1 MLLERI
7 LVGVY
12 LVACIGIGILASK
25 KVMGSR
31 DEYWV
36 AGRRIGTVVNS
47 MAIMAALAS
56 GGSIIGVMGLA
67 YAQGIPA
74 TLALFGGAVVGFPLA
89 SILVARP
96 LRNFGKFTITDF
108 LGFRYPHALV
118 RYLVPILIVAAFTIY
133 IVAQL
138 KAAGITAEALLG
150 IPYNTA
156 LALATVVFIIYV
168 SFGGMVAITWTDVIQ
183 GFLMLFVIA
192 GTALV
197 LVWQVGSPFEIMS
210 QATAVAPELGQV
222 AHRPVS
228 GYLGYFII
236 WATAIPVI
244 PHIVMRVFT
253 ARDAESARLSLNL
266 AMIVYSVM
274 ILAAVLAIVP
284 VGRDGLSGAPGCG
297 PAIPPSDGDPVS
309 TADPGDCR
317 RGSARGRHVHHGCA
331 AARLQLGHRA
341 RHPRRLFAGPGQRA
355 DAEPRAHRLD
365 LGDRDRGSPLGVLA
379 ARTDHRVLHGGG
391 RSAQR
396 QPVRAHHRRALVEEG
411 QPGRRSRSRRVGR
424 GRLRPGAAGHHR
436 HRSGAGDRRP
446 RGQCRGHDP
455 GGAAR
460 ASGIQ
465 GDGRADRSAAR
476 VGCALAHPIGL
487 TAPDGEDSLLA
498 AVRDWRGATRRRP

>member
-1 MLLERI
+1 MLLERA
-7 LVGVY
+7 LVGIY
-12 LVACIGIGILASK
+12 LAACIGIGIAVSRR
-25 KVMGSR
+25 VFGSG

-89 SILVARP
+89 SILVAKP

-108 LGFRYPHALV
+108 LSFRYPHAVV
-118 RYLVPILIVAAFTIY
+118 RYLVPILIVIAFTIY

-156 LALATVVFIIYV
+156 LTLATLVFITYV

-183 GFLMLFVIA
+183 GVLMVFVVL

-197 LVWQVGSPFEIMS
+197 LTWRVGSPFEIMD

-222 AHRPVS
+222 SHMPVS

-253 ARDAESARLSLNL
+253 AKDAESARMSLNL
-266 AMIVYSVM
+266 SMLVYSVM

-284 VGRDGLSGAPGCG
+284 VGRIDFPGLQDADQLFLRVMETQF
-297 PAIPPSDGDPVS
+297 PPLI
-309 TADPGDCR
+309 
-317 RGSARGRHVHHGCA
+317 RGIAVA
-331 AARLQLGHRA
+331 A
-341 RHPRRLFAGPGQRA
+341 
-355 DAEPRAHRLD
+355 
-365 LGDRDRGSPLGVLA
+365 VLA
-379 ARTDHRVLHGGG
+379 AVMSTTDALLLACSSAIAHDLLGNALRGRASERTL
-391 RSAQR
+391 S
-396 QPVRAHHRRALVEEG
+396 LV
-411 QPGRRSRSRRVGR
+411 RVGSAWFVGIAALLWAFNPPELISEFYTAGVGILSASLFVPTIAGLWWKR
-424 GRLRPGAAGHHR
+424 ANLAGGVGAVV
-436 HRSGAGDRRP
+436 SGAVAYVVV
-446 RGQCRGHDP
+446 Q
-455 GGAAR
+455 
-460 ASGIQ
+460 
-465 GDGRADRSAAR
+465 
-476 VGCALAHPIGL
+476 VGLLDIGL
-487 TAPDGEDSLLA
+487 APVVVGLA
-498 AVRDWRGATRRRP
+498 ASASAMALGGLLGARESPDMIERIGALHR

>member
-1 MLLERI
+1 MLLERV

-12 LVACIGIGILASK
+12 LAACIGIGIAVSK
-25 KVMGSR
+25 RVLGSR

-108 LGFRYPHALV
+108 MSFRYPHALV
-118 RYLVPILIVAAFTIY
+118 RYLVPVLIVAAFTIY

-156 LALATVVFIIYV
+156 LALATLVFIIYV

-183 GFLMLFVIA
+183 GFLMLFVIM

-197 LVWQVGSPFEIMS
+197 IVWRVGSPFEIMS

-222 AHRPVS
+222 ANRPVS
-228 GYLGYFII
+228 SYLGYFII

-266 AMIVYSVM
+266 SMLVYSVM

-284 VGRDGLSGAPGCG
+284 VGRIDFPGLQDADQLFLRVMETQF
-297 PAIPPSDGDPVS
+297 PPLI
-309 TADPGDCR
+309 
-317 RGSARGRHVHHGCA
+317 RGIAVA
-331 AARLQLGHRA
+331 A
-341 RHPRRLFAGPGQRA
+341 
-355 DAEPRAHRLD
+355 
-365 LGDRDRGSPLGVLA
+365 VLA
-379 ARTDHRVLHGGG
+379 AVMSTTDALLLACSSAISHDLLGGLLKGRASNRTMTLVRIGSTWVIGIAALLWAFSPPELITEFYTAGVGILSASLFVPTIAGLWWKKANLAGG
-391 RSAQR
+391 
-396 QPVRAHHRRALVEEG
+396 
-411 QPGRRSRSRRVGR
+411 VG
-424 GRLRPGAAGHHR
+424 AVV
-436 HRSGAGDRRP
+436 SGAGVYILVQFGVIDVGLAP
-446 RGQCRGHDP
+446 VVV
-455 GGAAR
+455 ALFA
-460 ASGIQ
+460 
-465 GDGRADRSAAR
+465 SAAAMVLGGWFGPR
-476 VGCALAHPIGL
+476 ESTEMVERIEALHG
-487 TAPDGEDSLLA
+487 
-498 AVRDWRGATRRRP
+498 

>member
-1 MLLERI
+1 MVLERV
-7 LVGVY
+7 LVGIY
-12 LVACIGIGILASK
+12 LAACIGIGIAVSK
-25 KVMGSR
+25 RVFGSG

-74 TLALFGGAVVGFPLA
+74 TLALFGGAVVGFPMA

-108 LGFRYPHALV
+108 LSFRYPHAVV
-118 RYLVPILIVAAFTIY
+118 RYLVPVLIVIAFTIY

-156 LALATVVFIIYV
+156 LTLATVVFITYV

-183 GFLMLFVIA
+183 GVLMVIVVL

-197 LVWQVGSPFEIMS
+197 LTVRVGSPFEIMS

-222 AHRPVS
+222 SHMPVA

-253 ARDAESARLSLNL
+253 AKDAESARLSLNL
-266 AMIVYSVM
+266 SMIVYSVM

-284 VGRDGLSGAPGCG
+284 VGRIDFPGLQDADELFLRVMETQF
-297 PAIPPSDGDPVS
+297 PPLI
-309 TADPGDCR
+309 
-317 RGSARGRHVHHGCA
+317 RGIAVA
-331 AARLQLGHRA
+331 A
-341 RHPRRLFAGPGQRA
+341 
-355 DAEPRAHRLD
+355 
-365 LGDRDRGSPLGVLA
+365 VLA
-379 ARTDHRVLHGGG
+379 AVMSTTDALLLACSSAIAHDLLGPVLRG
-391 RSAQR
+391 RASER
-396 QPVRAHHRRALVEEG
+396 SMSLV
-411 QPGRRSRSRRVGR
+411 RVGSAWFV
-424 GRLRPGAAGHHR
+424 GIVALLWAYNPPELISEFYTAGVGILSASLFVPTIAGLWWQKANLAGGVGAVV
-436 HRSGAGDRRP
+436 SGAGAYAVI
-446 RGQCRGHDP
+446 QL
-455 GGAAR
+455 
-460 ASGIQ
+460 GII
-465 GDGRADRSAAR
+465 D
-476 VGCALAHPIGL
+476 VGV
-487 TAPDGEDSLLA
+487 APVVVGLA
-498 AVRDWRGATRRRP
+498 ASTAAMTVGGLLGPREAPEMIAQIGALHR

>member
-1 MLLERI
+1 MLLERV

-12 LVACIGIGILASK
+12 LAACIGIGIAVSK
-25 KVMGSR
+25 RVLGSR

-108 LGFRYPHALV
+108 MSFRYPHAVV
-118 RYLVPILIVAAFTIY
+118 RYLVPVLIVAAFTIY

-156 LALATVVFIIYV
+156 LALATLVFIIYV

-183 GFLMLFVIA
+183 GFLMLFVIM

-197 LVWQVGSPFEIMS
+197 IVWRVGSPFEIMS

-222 AHRPVS
+222 ANRPVS
-228 GYLGYFII
+228 SYLGYFII

-266 AMIVYSVM
+266 SMLVYSVM

-284 VGRDGLSGAPGCG
+284 VGRIDFPGLQDADQLFLRVMETQF
-297 PAIPPSDGDPVS
+297 PPLI
-309 TADPGDCR
+309 
-317 RGSARGRHVHHGCA
+317 RGIAVA
-331 AARLQLGHRA
+331 A
-341 RHPRRLFAGPGQRA
+341 
-355 DAEPRAHRLD
+355 
-365 LGDRDRGSPLGVLA
+365 VLA
-379 ARTDHRVLHGGG
+379 AVMSTTDALLLACSSAISHDLLGGLLKG
-391 RSAQR
+391 RASNRAMTLVRIGSTWVIGIAALLWAFSPPELITEFYTAGVGILSASLFV
-396 QPVRAHHRRALVEEG
+396 PTIAGLWWKRANLAGGV
-411 QPGRRSRSRRVGR
+411 
-424 GRLRPGAAGHHR
+424 AAVV
-436 HRSGAGDRRP
+436 SGAGVYILVQFGVIDIGLAP
-446 RGQCRGHDP
+446 VVV
-455 GGAAR
+455 ALFA
-460 ASGIQ
+460 
-465 GDGRADRSAAR
+465 SAAAMVLGGWLGPQESTEMVER
-476 VGCALAHPIGL
+476 IEALH
-487 TAPDGEDSLLA
+487 
-498 AVRDWRGATRRRP
+498 R

>member
-1 MLLERI
+1 MLLERV

-12 LVACIGIGILASK
+12 LAACIGIGIAVSK
-25 KVMGSR
+25 RVMGSR

-89 SILVARP
+89 SVLVARP

-108 LGFRYPHALV
+108 MSFRYPHALV

-150 IPYNTA
+150 IPYETA
-156 LALATVVFIIYV
+156 LALATLVFIIYV

-183 GFLMLFVIA
+183 GFLMLFVIM

-197 LVWQVGSPFEIMS
+197 IVWRVGSPFEIMS

-222 AHRPVS
+222 ANRPVS
-228 GYLGYFII
+228 SYLGYFII

-253 ARDAESARLSLNL
+253 ARDARSARLSLNL
-266 AMIVYSVM
+266 SMLAYSVM

-284 VGRDGLSGAPGCG
+284 VGRIDFPGLQDADQLFLRVMETQF
-297 PAIPPSDGDPVS
+297 PPLI
-309 TADPGDCR
+309 
-317 RGSARGRHVHHGCA
+317 RGIAVA
-331 AARLQLGHRA
+331 A
-341 RHPRRLFAGPGQRA
+341 
-355 DAEPRAHRLD
+355 
-365 LGDRDRGSPLGVLA
+365 VLA
-379 ARTDHRVLHGGG
+379 AVMSTTDALLLACSSAISHDLLGG
-391 RSAQR
+391 
-396 QPVRAHHRRALVEEG
+396 LL
-411 QPGRRSRSRRVGR
+411 R
-424 GRLRPGAAGHHR
+424 GRASERTMNLVRIGSTWVIGIAALLWAFSPPELITEFYTAGVGVLSASLFVPTIAGLWWKRANLAGGVGAVV
-436 HRSGAGDRRP
+436 SGAGVYILV
-446 RGQCRGHDP
+446 Q
-455 GGAAR
+455 
-460 ASGIQ
+460 SGLIDI
-465 GDGRADRSAAR
+465 GLAPVVVALFASAAAMILGGIFGPQESR
-476 VGCALAHPIGL
+476 AMVERIEALHG
-487 TAPDGEDSLLA
+487 
-498 AVRDWRGATRRRP
+498 

>member
-7 LVGVY
+7 LVGAY
-12 LVACIGIGILASK
+12 LAACIGIGIWASRR
-25 KVMGSR
+25 VLGSGS
-31 DEYWV
+31 EYWV

-108 LGFRYPHALV
+108 LRFRYPHALV
-118 RYLVPILIVAAFTIY
+118 RYLVPILIVVAFTIY

-138 KAAGITAEALLG
+138 KAAGIAAEALLG

-156 LALATVVFIIYV
+156 LAIATVVFIVYV

-183 GFLMLFVIA
+183 GFLMVLVVG
-192 GTALV
+192 GTALL
-197 LVWQVGSPFEIMS
+197 LVWRVGSPLEIMS

-228 GYLGYFII
+228 GYLGYFVI

-266 AMIVYSVM
+266 SMLVYSAM
-274 ILAAVLAIVP
+274 ILAAVLVIVP
-284 VGRDGLSGAPGCG
+284 VGRIDFPGLQDADELFLRVMETQF
-297 PAIPPSDGDPVS
+297 PPVV
-309 TADPGDCR
+309 
-317 RGSARGRHVHHGCA
+317 RGIAVA
-331 AARLQLGHRA
+331 A
-341 RHPRRLFAGPGQRA
+341 
-355 DAEPRAHRLD
+355 
-365 LGDRDRGSPLGVLA
+365 VLA
-379 ARTDHRVLHGGG
+379 AVMSTTDALLLACSSAVSHDILGGIRRGRVSERTLALVRVVSTWVIGIAALLWAFSPPELITEFYTAGVGVLSSSLFVPTIAGLWWKRANLTGGIGSVIAGAGVYLLVQLGVVDVAVAPVVAALLASATAMILGGLFGPRESREMVERIEALHG
-391 RSAQR
+391 
-396 QPVRAHHRRALVEEG
+396 
-411 QPGRRSRSRRVGR
+411 
-424 GRLRPGAAGHHR
+424 
-436 HRSGAGDRRP
+436 
-446 RGQCRGHDP
+446 
-455 GGAAR
+455 
-460 ASGIQ
+460 Q
-465 GDGRADRSAAR
+465 G
-476 VGCALAHPIGL
+476 
-487 TAPDGEDSLLA
+487 
-498 AVRDWRGATRRRP
+498 

>member
-1 MLLERI
+1 MLLERV

-12 LVACIGIGILASK
+12 LAACIGIGIAVSK
-25 KVMGSR
+25 RVLGSR

-108 LGFRYPHALV
+108 MSFRYPHALV

-156 LALATVVFIIYV
+156 LALATLVFIIYV

-183 GFLMLFVIA
+183 GFLMLFVIM

-197 LVWQVGSPFEIMS
+197 IVWRVGSPFEIMS

-222 AHRPVS
+222 ANRPVS
-228 GYLGYFII
+228 SYLGYFII

-266 AMIVYSVM
+266 SMLVYSVM

-284 VGRDGLSGAPGCG
+284 VGRIDFPGLQDADQLFLRVMETQF
-297 PAIPPSDGDPVS
+297 PPLV
-309 TADPGDCR
+309 
-317 RGSARGRHVHHGCA
+317 RGIAVA
-331 AARLQLGHRA
+331 A
-341 RHPRRLFAGPGQRA
+341 
-355 DAEPRAHRLD
+355 
-365 LGDRDRGSPLGVLA
+365 VLA
-379 ARTDHRVLHGGG
+379 AVMSTTDALLLACSSAISHDLLGGLLKGRASNRTMTLVRIGSTWVIGIAALLWAFSPPELITEFYTAGVGILSASLFVPTIAGLWWKRANLAGG
-391 RSAQR
+391 
-396 QPVRAHHRRALVEEG
+396 V
-411 QPGRRSRSRRVGR
+411 
-424 GRLRPGAAGHHR
+424 AAVV
-436 HRSGAGDRRP
+436 SGAGVYILVQFGVIDIGLAP
-446 RGQCRGHDP
+446 VVV
-455 GGAAR
+455 ALFA
-460 ASGIQ
+460 
-465 GDGRADRSAAR
+465 SAAAMVLGGWLGPQESTEMVER
-476 VGCALAHPIGL
+476 IEALHG
-487 TAPDGEDSLLA
+487 
-498 AVRDWRGATRRRP
+498 

>member
-1 MLLERI
+1 MLLERV

-12 LVACIGIGILASK
+12 LAACIGIGIAVSK
-25 KVMGSR
+25 RVLGSR

-108 LGFRYPHALV
+108 MSFRYPHALV
-118 RYLVPILIVAAFTIY
+118 RYLVPVLIVAAFTIY

-156 LALATVVFIIYV
+156 LALATLVFIIYV

-183 GFLMLFVIA
+183 GFLMLFVIM

-197 LVWQVGSPFEIMS
+197 IVWRVGSPFEIMS

-222 AHRPVS
+222 ANRPVS
-228 GYLGYFII
+228 SYLGYFII

-266 AMIVYSVM
+266 SMLVYSVM

-284 VGRDGLSGAPGCG
+284 VGRIDFPGLQDADQLFLRVMETQF
-297 PAIPPSDGDPVS
+297 PPLV
-309 TADPGDCR
+309 
-317 RGSARGRHVHHGCA
+317 RGIAVA
-331 AARLQLGHRA
+331 A
-341 RHPRRLFAGPGQRA
+341 
-355 DAEPRAHRLD
+355 
-365 LGDRDRGSPLGVLA
+365 VLA
-379 ARTDHRVLHGGG
+379 AVMSTTDALLLACSSAISHDLLGGLLKGRASNRTMTLVRIGSTWVIGIAALLWAFSPPELITEFYTAGVGILSASLFVPTIAGLWWKKANLAGG
-391 RSAQR
+391 
-396 QPVRAHHRRALVEEG
+396 
-411 QPGRRSRSRRVGR
+411 VG
-424 GRLRPGAAGHHR
+424 AVV
-436 HRSGAGDRRP
+436 SGAGVYILVQFGVIDVGLAP
-446 RGQCRGHDP
+446 VVV
-455 GGAAR
+455 ALFA
-460 ASGIQ
+460 
-465 GDGRADRSAAR
+465 SAAAMVLGGWFGPR
-476 VGCALAHPIGL
+476 ESTEMVERIEALHG
-487 TAPDGEDSLLA
+487 
-498 AVRDWRGATRRRP
+498 

>member
-1 MLLERI
+1 MLLERV

-12 LVACIGIGILASK
+12 LAACIGIGIAVSK
-25 KVMGSR
+25 RVLGSR

-108 LGFRYPHALV
+108 MSFRYPHAVV
-118 RYLVPILIVAAFTIY
+118 RYLVPLLIVAAFTIY

-150 IPYNTA
+150 IRYETA
-156 LALATVVFIIYV
+156 LSLATLVFIIYV

-183 GFLMLFVIA
+183 GFLMLFVIM

-197 LVWQVGSPFEIMS
+197 LVWRVGSPFEIVS
-210 QATAVAPELGQV
+210 QATTVAPELGQV
-222 AHRPVS
+222 ANRPVS
-228 GYLGYFII
+228 SYLGYFII

-266 AMIVYSVM
+266 SMLAYSVM

-284 VGRDGLSGAPGCG
+284 VGRIDFPGLQDADQLFLRVMETQF
-297 PAIPPSDGDPVS
+297 PPLI
-309 TADPGDCR
+309 
-317 RGSARGRHVHHGCA
+317 RGIAVA
-331 AARLQLGHRA
+331 A
-341 RHPRRLFAGPGQRA
+341 
-355 DAEPRAHRLD
+355 
-365 LGDRDRGSPLGVLA
+365 VLA
-379 ARTDHRVLHGGG
+379 AVMSTTDALLLACSSAISHDLLGGLLKGRASNRTM
-391 RSAQR
+391 
-396 QPVRAHHRRALVEEG
+396 ALVRIGSTWVIGIAALLWAFSPPELITEFYTAG
-411 QPGRRSRSRRVGR
+411 VGILSASLFVPTIAGLWWR
-424 GRLRPGAAGHHR
+424 KANLAGGVAAVA
-436 HRSGAGDRRP
+436 SGAGVYILVQFGVIDVGLAP
-446 RGQCRGHDP
+446 VVV
-455 GGAAR
+455 ALFA
-460 ASGIQ
+460 
-465 GDGRADRSAAR
+465 SAAAMILGGWFGPR
-476 VGCALAHPIGL
+476 ESTEMVERIEALHG
-487 TAPDGEDSLLA
+487 
-498 AVRDWRGATRRRP
+498 

>member
-1 MLLERI
+1 MLLERV

-12 LVACIGIGILASK
+12 LAACIGIGIAVSK
-25 KVMGSR
+25 RVLGSR

-108 LGFRYPHALV
+108 MSFRYPHAVV

-156 LALATVVFIIYV
+156 LALATLVFIIYV

-183 GFLMLFVIA
+183 GFLMLFVIM

-197 LVWQVGSPFEIMS
+197 IVWRVGSPFEIMS

-222 AHRPVS
+222 ANRPVS
-228 GYLGYFII
+228 SYLGYFII

-266 AMIVYSVM
+266 SMLVYSVM

-284 VGRDGLSGAPGCG
+284 VGRIDFPGLQDADQLFLRVMETQF
-297 PAIPPSDGDPVS
+297 PPLV
-309 TADPGDCR
+309 
-317 RGSARGRHVHHGCA
+317 RGIAVA
-331 AARLQLGHRA
+331 A
-341 RHPRRLFAGPGQRA
+341 
-355 DAEPRAHRLD
+355 
-365 LGDRDRGSPLGVLA
+365 VLA
-379 ARTDHRVLHGGG
+379 AVMSTTDALLLACSSAISHDLLGGLLKGRASNRTMTLVRIGSTWVIGIAALLWAFSPPELITEFYTAGVGILSASLFVPTIAGLWWKKANLAGG
-391 RSAQR
+391 
-396 QPVRAHHRRALVEEG
+396 
-411 QPGRRSRSRRVGR
+411 VG
-424 GRLRPGAAGHHR
+424 AVV
-436 HRSGAGDRRP
+436 SGAGVYILVQFGVIDVGLAP
-446 RGQCRGHDP
+446 VVV
-455 GGAAR
+455 ALFA
-460 ASGIQ
+460 
-465 GDGRADRSAAR
+465 SAAAMVLGGWFGPR
-476 VGCALAHPIGL
+476 ESTEMVERIEALHG
-487 TAPDGEDSLLA
+487 
-498 AVRDWRGATRRRP
+498 

>member
-12 LVACIGIGILASK
+12 LAACIGIGIAASK

-31 DEYWV
+31 SEYWV

-74 TLALFGGAVVGFPLA
+74 TLALFGGAVLGFPLA
-89 SILVARP
+89 SILVAKP

-108 LGFRYPHALV
+108 LSFRYPHALV

-150 IPYNTA
+150 IPYNQA
-156 LALATVVFIIYV
+156 LALATVVFVIYV

-183 GFLMLFVIA
+183 GFLMALVVA

-197 LVWQVGSPFEIMS
+197 LVWRTGSPFEIIS

-222 AHRPVS
+222 AHRPVA

-253 ARDAESARLSLNL
+253 AKDAESARLSLNL
-266 AMIVYSVM
+266 AMLVYSVM

-284 VGRDGLSGAPGCG
+284 IGRIDFPGLQDADQLFLRVME
-297 PAIPPSDGDPVS
+297 AQFPPVV
-309 TADPGDCR
+309 
-317 RGSARGRHVHHGCA
+317 RGIAVA
-331 AARLQLGHRA
+331 A
-341 RHPRRLFAGPGQRA
+341 
-355 DAEPRAHRLD
+355 
-365 LGDRDRGSPLGVLA
+365 VLA
-379 ARTDHRVLHGGG
+379 AVMSTTDALLLACSSAIAHDILGGFLRGRASERTLSLVRIGSTWVIGIAALLWAFSPPELITEFYTAGVGVLSASLFVPTIAGLWWKKANLAGGVGAVVSGATVYILVQLGVIDIGVAPVVVALFASAAAMVLGGLFGPQESREMIERIEALHG
-391 RSAQR
+391 
-396 QPVRAHHRRALVEEG
+396 
-411 QPGRRSRSRRVGR
+411 
-424 GRLRPGAAGHHR
+424 
-436 HRSGAGDRRP
+436 
-446 RGQCRGHDP
+446 
-455 GGAAR
+455 
-460 ASGIQ
+460 
-465 GDGRADRSAAR
+465 
-476 VGCALAHPIGL
+476 
-487 TAPDGEDSLLA
+487 
-498 AVRDWRGATRRRP
+498 